1 MSSLGVKRLSK
12 EYKKLQE
19 EPVPNL
25 LAKPLETDIFQWRFL
40 FKGESDSPYAGGLYM
55 GGMEFPN
62 TYPHSAPKVYM
73 ITPNGRFNL
82 SSKGICMSFT
92 NWHQESWNPALG
104 VRTILLGL
112 ISFFYED
119 GHTAGALKTSDEE
132 KRELASKSIAFNH
145 NHKDYIE
152 LFQDNELENPISK
165 ISAPKIVI
173 IKRKKVVRK
182 GVWILCVKYFL
193 KRIFIGLSWKGKKG
207 GKNP

>member
-92 NWHQESWNPALG
+92 NWHPESWNPALG

-119 GHTAGALKTSDEE
+119 GHTAGALKTSDAE

-152 LFQDNELENPISK
+152 LFQDNELETPISK

-182 GVWILCVKYFL
+182 GV
-193 KRIFIGLSWKGKKG
+193 
-207 GKNP
+207 